1 MGNEIKEYNGHRS
14 WAAWNVS
21 LWLYND
27 ESLYSLMV
35 QAKTQF
41 KAKRNQVKWMMGQL
55 PPKTPDGAKYSR
67 LTVGLA
73 LDELEG

>member
-1 MGNEIKEYNGHRS
+1 MIKEYNGHRS

-27 ESLYSLMV
+27 ESQYRLML
-35 QAKTQF
+35 QAKSQF
-41 KAKRNQVKWMMGQL
+41 KSKRNQVKWIMEQL